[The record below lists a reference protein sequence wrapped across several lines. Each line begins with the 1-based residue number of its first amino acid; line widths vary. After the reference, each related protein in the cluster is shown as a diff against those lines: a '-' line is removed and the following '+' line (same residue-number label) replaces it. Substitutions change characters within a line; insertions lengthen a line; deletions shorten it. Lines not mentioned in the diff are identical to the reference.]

1 MLNDNLDKLYLTDNV
16 QTGEGDDEEPSVLG
30 QEPSVFGLP
39 LLQ

>member
-16 QTGEGDDEEPSVLG
+16 QTGEGDNEEPIVLG
-30 QEPSVFGLP
+30 LESFVFGLP